1 MTTIHFDDQQLD
13 HLWTVL
19 SYIRESESR
28 DYEERGLR
36 NEDRDGHVFECAVA
50 IEDILKQRHPDQY
63 DALVRRDN
71 ERVEAYLRSI
81 GVDRAA

>member
-19 SYIRESESR
+19 SYLHESESR
-28 DYEERGLR
+28 DYEERDLN
-36 NEDRDGHVFECAVA
+36 NEDRDGHVFESVLA

-63 DALVRRDN
+63 EAFVRRDN
-71 ERVEAYLRSI
+71 ERFEACLKSN
-81 GVDRAA
+81 GADRAA